1 MKIVQDLDGV
11 YLETELPEEM
21 FCGKGE
27 VVTSEK
33 LGLTRI
39 TEERFEA
46 PDGSDLR
53 LDSDLVGNAAKG
65 AVLAGPLQGLRA
77 GKNRVKIWEAPFEE
91 RGA

>member
-1 MKIVQDLDGV
+1 MKIVRGLDGV

-21 FCGKGE
+21 FLGKGE

-53 LDSDLVGNAAKG
+53 LDTDLAGNVVGDS
-65 AVLAGPLQGLRA
+65 VLAGPLQGLRA
-77 GKNRVKIWEAPFEE
+77 GKNRVKIWEAPFETK
-91 RGA
+91 GA